1 MPSIALNE
9 QHPRC
14 RRPCQQPSLPPPRQS
29 NLHIVQLSLTSI
41 QLPLPRPS
49 TARTLSRNNQVPS
62 IAAMKTF
69 ITQPPIS
76 PAPRQCLT
84 RPPTPR
90 ATSHPDATSSK
101 SSTASAVHNLQHI
114 EHCLISQRPPTKQ
127 RTATSPTTTDVSG
140 IVSSSC
146 ARPHKARSDT
156 KPVSVH
162 ALLAEP
168 WQAIQHRH
176 GQPAS

>member
-49 TARTLSRNNQVPS
+49 TARTLSRNNQIPS
-62 IAAMKTF
+62 IAAMKT

-84 RPPTPR
+84 RPPTTR

-114 EHCLISQRPPTKQ
+114 EHCLIFQRPPTKQ
-127 RTATSPTTTDVSG
+127 RTALSG

-176 GQPAS
+176 GQAAS